1 MSRALALLAALL
13 ALSPGRA
20 RAIQPLGEFLGA
32 ARKYNH
38 DNREAALTARQR
50 EHQLDQTR
58 WDFTPTINATAAYT
72 RNQYEVKV
80 TLPGADP
87 SMPLTRTIT
96 PYNQLDA
103 QLTLTQPIL
112 DIGLVRNIEIARAN
126 LASGQARIAST
137 RLQVEQSIAEAY
149 FQVVAAEAFIRAA
162 HEVVQAATASLE
174 IVEKRAAAGVASDL
188 DRRRAEVEVERGNKS
203 IADAD
208 FNLEIAR
215 QRLVSL
221 SGLTPEPGEL
231 ALAVSLR
238 PEPPLANF
246 VDGRIDQVAS
256 VRAATVEA
264 RGADITVRSASAA
277 FYPTLSASAGER
289 FTNAT
294 GFLGKYAIASASLNL
309 GWRFDLAVIPQ
320 LRAARVQAE
329 LAGVRVDRARQL
341 AHDQI
346 HRAWHQ
352 VRAALA
358 RARAARSERD
368 TSRAAFK
375 QAHQRYEAGTG
386 IFLEVTQAE
395 RDAFSAQISLIQAN
409 ADLAHARIA
418 LRLAAGRDLREAEA
432 LLHSADPGEPADN
445 AMPGASIVPPT
456 APTPAPPAIAV
467 PPGASQ

>member
-13 ALSPGRA
+13 ALSPGPA
-20 RAIQPLGEFLGA
+20 RAIQPLAEFLDA
-32 ARKYNH
+32 ARTHNY
-38 DNREAALTARQR
+38 DNREAALTVRLR
-50 EHQLDQTR
+50 EQQVAQTR

-87 SMPLTRTIT
+87 SNPITRTIT
-96 PYNQLDA
+96 PFNQLDA

-126 LASGQARIAST
+126 LASGQARVAST
-137 RLQVEQSIAEAY
+137 RLQVELDIAEAY
-149 FQVVAAEAFIRAA
+149 FQVVAAEAFTRAA
-162 HEVVQAATASLE
+162 REVVQAATASLAV
-174 IVEKRAAAGVASDL
+174 VEQRASAGVASDL
-188 DRRRAEVEVERGNKS
+188 DRRRAQVEVERGNKS

-221 SGLTPEPGEL
+221 SGLASAAGEL
-231 ALAVSLR
+231 ELAVSLS
-238 PEPPLANF
+238 PEPPLASF

-256 VRAATVEA
+256 VRAAASEA
-264 RGADITVRSASAA
+264 RSADITVRSATSA

-294 GFLGKYAIASASLNL
+294 GFLGKYAVASASLNL

-320 LRAARVQAE
+320 LRASRVQAA

-352 VRAALA
+352 VKASLA
-358 RARAARSERD
+358 RARSARAERD

-418 LRLAAGRDLREAEA
+418 LRLAAGRELGEAEA
-432 LLHSADPGEPADN
+432 LLHSGDPGEPADN
-445 AMPGASIVPPT
+445 PMPIVAPPRPPPPPEST
-456 APTPAPPAIAV
+456 PAIAV
-467 PPGASQ
+467 PAGAGR